1 MQIQTIITTKYYY
14 SNAFYYPGGIPG
26 GIPGS
31 FPGGFPG
38 GIPGGFPA
46 GFPGFGFMDREE
58 TVSDSELPDL
68 LSEDGHSDNEQ
79 ENNPS
84 DNDELPDLGLAL

>member
-1 MQIQTIITTKYYY
+1 
-14 SNAFYYPGGIPG
+14 
-26 GIPGS
+26 
-31 FPGGFPG
+31 
-38 GIPGGFPA
+38 
-46 GFPGFGFMDREE
+46 MDREE